1 MGISIGVCSIV
12 MHIMGLLGVQRML
25 VMDGNT
31 NASERGESEGGSL
44 CGDLDQDK

>member
-1 MGISIGVCSIV
+1 
-12 MHIMGLLGVQRML
+12 MHIMGLLGVQRIL
-25 VMDGNT
+25 VMGRNT